1 MTAPASLQL
10 GETTDPTKLVPG
22 SRSTVDGNATALSDE
37 SARISRIFVDFAAV
51 RTPGW
56 TGGLGQPA
64 WEANFEDE
72 QAKWTAYTDLLDAA
86 SSALTTYAG
95 ALGAAQ
101 GKAQDAIDTYAAGEA
116 ATRQAVDDYNAAV
129 AAYNDSICAPTVTQS
144 PFGTVVPQVR
154 PAPPG
159 PFVDPG
165 ESLRQEAQEIL
176 DQARQDLEDA
186 AQAAVRDLGGLEGS
200 RTSGTSDWWGTEGK
214 AEGPEFTWSGWD
226 KVFGKDPSDGRD
238 GRYSDK
244 HDDDFKLTLGSA
256 EGAAWIYRATGT
268 WEDYLGPVK
277 MNADGSF
284 TLLGADGRAEATIDG
299 DGVRINADGTVTIV
313 GGEGNV
319 HGEYGWAEGA
329 LKGEFLAGADGK
341 GHLVVD
347 SSGAHA
353 GGELFAGGK
362 ISGTAEGDVGGVGGA
377 VTAEGWAGAGLA
389 GDLDF
394 GFDDGALTIGGSGG
408 IAWGLGGK
416 VGGEITLDFPEMWE
430 TGGEIV
436 DGIGSLL
443 D

>member
-10 GETTDPTKLVPG
+10 GETTDPTRLVPG
-22 SRSTVDGNATALSDE
+22 NRAQVDANAATLSAE
-37 SARISRIFVDFAAV
+37 SARISGIFTDFAAV

-72 QAKWTAYTDLLDAA
+72 QKKWRAYTDLLDAA
-86 SSALTTYAG
+86 SSALTTYAA

-116 ATRQAVDDYNAAV
+116 ATAKAVHDHNAAV
-129 AAYNDSICAPTVTQS
+129 AAYNDSLCAPSVGTS
-144 PFGTVVPQVR
+144 PFGTVVPQMR

-165 ESLRQEAQEIL
+165 VGLRSEAQAIL
-176 DQARQDLEDA
+176 DEARQDLEDA
-186 AQAAVRDLGGLEGS
+186 AERAVRDLGGLEGS
-200 RTSGTSDWWGTEGK
+200 KTKGTSDWVGAEGDLK
-214 AEGPEFTWSGWD
+214 GPEFTWKGWD
-226 KVFGKDPSDGRD
+226 KVFGKDPSDGKD

-256 EGAAWIYRATGT
+256 EGSAWVYKATGE

-284 TLLGADGRAEATIDG
+284 TVLGADGKAEATIDR

-313 GGEGNV
+313 GGEGKV
-319 HGEYGWAEGA
+319 HGEYGYLEGS
-329 LKGEFLAGADGK
+329 LKSDFLVGADGK

-347 SSGAHA
+347 NSGAHA

-362 ISGTAEGDVGGVGGA
+362 ISGTAEGDVGGVGGSA
-377 VTAEGWAGAGLA
+377 TAEGWAGAGIS
-389 GDLDF
+389 GDVDL
-394 GFDDGALTIGGSGG
+394 GFDDGKLTLGGSGG
-408 IAWGLGGK
+408 IAWGVGGK

-430 TGGEIV
+430 TGSDLV
-436 DGIGSLL
+436 DGIGSLF

>member
-22 SRSTVDGNATALSDE
+22 NRSHVDANADALSDE
-37 SARISRIFVDFAAV
+37 STRISGIFADVTAV
-51 RTPGW
+51 RIPGW

-64 WEANFEDE
+64 WEANFVDE
-72 QAKWTAYTDLLDAA
+72 QKKWTAYTSLLDAA
-86 SSALTTYAG
+86 GNALRTYAA

-101 GKAQDAIDTYAAGEA
+101 GKAQDAIDKYAAGEA
-116 ATRQAVDDYNAAV
+116 ATTQAVHAYNAAV
-129 AAYNDSICAPTVTQS
+129 AAYNDSICAPTVGQS
-144 PFGTVVPQVR
+144 PFGTVVPQMR

-165 ESLRQEAQEIL
+165 VSMRAEAQEIL
-176 DQARQDLEDA
+176 DEARQDLDDA
-186 AQAAVRDLGGLEGS
+186 AEAAVRALGGLDGS
-200 RTSGTSDWWGTEGK
+200 KTKGTSDWWGADGK
-214 AEGPEFTWSGWD
+214 VEGPEFTWSGWD

-244 HDDDFKLTLGSA
+244 HEDDFRLTLGSA
-256 EGAAWIYRATGT
+256 EGAAWVYRATGE

-284 TLLGADGRAEATIDG
+284 TLLGADGSAEATIDG
-299 DGVRINADGTVTIV
+299 DGVRINADGTVTIL
-313 GGEGNV
+313 GGEGSV
-319 HGEYGWAEGA
+319 HGEYGYVEGA
-329 LKGEFLAGADGK
+329 LKGDFLVGANGD

-347 SSGAHA
+347 NSGAHA

-362 ISGTAEGDVGGVGGA
+362 VSGTAEGDVSGVGGSA
-377 VTAEGWAGAGLA
+377 TAEGWAGAGIA
-389 GDLDF
+389 GDVDY
-394 GFDDGALTIGGSGG
+394 GFHDGTLTVGGSGG
-408 IAWGLGGK
+408 VAWGLGGK

-430 TGGEIV
+430 TGGDIV
-436 DGIGSLL
+436 DGIGRLL